1 MACLNDEQRAWET
14 ARYLLEE
21 MSSDERV
28 QFESQLEWDESLC
41 DELILGVRL
50 LAGTRAVFAV
60 PAAPPVPAVLPVP
73 VRPSIS
79 VRGRTAVFS
88 ALAALCLMLMAVVSE
103 VWRGHSP
110 SILLQD
116 AVALSDLLDGSEMM
130 PGDRDADVDGLLDD
144 RIAMPENPDWLITA
158 LDLDEQNSDVDAAPK
173 EDEGLF

>member
-28 QFESQLEWDESLC
+28 QFESQLEWDEALC

-60 PAAPPVPAVLPVP
+60 PAVPAVPPVP

-88 ALAALCLMLMAVVSE
+88 ALVALCLMLMAVVSE

-116 AVALSDLLDGSEMM
+116 AVALSDLLDGFEMM
-130 PGDRDADVDGLLDD
+130 SGDRDADVDGLLDD
-144 RIAMPENPDWLITA
+144 HIAMPENPDWLITA
-158 LDLDEQNSDVDAAPK
+158 LDLDEQNADVDALPE